1 VKRLLPAL
9 LVLLTGLPGCTWLR
23 HDEPPTIADL
33 GNRPV
38 RLEDQPL
45 ATNEQQ
51 AMHAYRDFLAT
62 DDQSAARPQAMRR
75 LADINLEADA
85 AVDTAP
91 DASASAPASR
101 QQAEDSIRLYRQ
113 VLHRYP
119 DRPDNDSVLYQLARA
134 SELAGEPEQALAS
147 LSELVQRYPAS
158 AYRAEAL
165 FRRGEIL
172 FVRRQYAAAAQS
184 YRSVVQVGAQGAFY
198 EQALYKLGWCEFKQ
212 GRYDRGNATFLTLLD
227 HKLGTRFGTP
237 PAAPGRADQERLD
250 DALRAMSLA
259 FSYEQGPGSV
269 TALFRMQGKRPW
281 EDLVYERLGKLYL
294 AKERYTDA
302 AQTFQAFVDNNPQHA
317 QAPAFQMRVIDAYQ
331 AGGFPSLVL
340 QGKKDFVERYNLQS
354 AYWKQHDRATSP
366 QVQGFLKTCMTD
378 LSRYYHAQAQQSK
391 KPADYAEA
399 ARWYRSFLGSFPHS
413 PEAPGMNFLLADLLY
428 DAGNYH
434 DAAQEYV
441 HTAYDYGAHTRA
453 AEAGYAAVLA
463 YARAEEHLDGAQR
476 TAWHRAGIEHAIRFA
491 TTFPQHPQALAVLS
505 KTAEQ
510 LLALRENARAVQVAQ
525 RVTGNV
531 AATPEQQR
539 VCWTVQ
545 AHAWFDLHDYLH
557 AEQAYQ
563 QALARTAAS
572 SKEKPVL
579 VEKLAASIY
588 KQGEAAR
595 KAGDLATAVAQFQR
609 VRSAAPGSSIV
620 ATAQYDAAAGL
631 LQQQQWRAA
640 ATALRDFRADYPD
653 DPRQAEVT
661 RRLATAYQQGD
672 QPLQAAQEFARIGKG
687 SGKDELRREALWQA
701 ADLYERAGATGQ
713 AQDVYRYYIAQF
725 PHPAEAAIEARHHVA
740 VQLQTA
746 GRTREYTHWLQEII
760 DADRQAGAERTK
772 RTRYLAAMAQL
783 ALADQV
789 HERYRAVALR
799 LPLKQTLA
807 TKKRLL
813 QEALAQYKQGA
824 AYSVAEV
831 TTASAFHTAEL
842 YSELAT
848 AILRSERPHQL
859 DAEALEEYNAL
870 LEDQA
875 YPFEEQAIALY
886 ETNVARMKS
895 GLYDAWIGRSLQA
908 LATLVPAKYAKQ
920 ERGATYVAEL
930 R

>member
-23 HDEPPTIADL
+23 HEEPRTIADL
-33 GNRPV
+33 GARPV

-45 ATNEQQ
+45 ATDEQQ

-85 AVDTAP
+85 TTDTAP
-91 DASASAPASR
+91 DASAAAADSR

-113 VLHRYP
+113 VLDRYP

-134 SELAGEPEQALAS
+134 SELAGAPDQALAS
-147 LSELVQRYPAS
+147 LTELVRRYPAS
-158 AYRAEAL
+158 SYRAEAL

-172 FVRRQYAAAAQS
+172 FVRRQYAEAAQS
-184 YRSVVQVGAQGAFY
+184 YRSVVKEGARDAFY
-198 EQALYKLGWCEFKQ
+198 EQALYKLGWCQFKQ
-212 GRYDRGNATFLTLLD
+212 GEYDAGNATFLKLLD
-227 HKLGTRFGTP
+227 HKLGSRSATTV
-237 PAAPGRADQERLD
+237 AALSRADQERLD
-250 DALRAMSLA
+250 DTLRAMSLA
-259 FSYEQGPGSV
+259 FSYEAGPGSIS
-269 TALFRMQGKRPW
+269 ALFHAQGERPW
-281 EDLVYERLGKLYL
+281 ENLVYERLGALYL

-302 AQTFQAFVDNNPQHA
+302 AQTFQTFVDNNPQHD

-399 ARWYRSFLGSFPHS
+399 ARWYRSFLASFPHS

-428 DAGNYH
+428 DAGNVH

-441 HTAYDYGAHTRA
+441 HTAYDYGAHARA
-453 AEAGYAAVLA
+453 AEAGYASVLA
-463 YARAEEHLDGAQR
+463 YARAEEHLAGTQR
-476 TAWHRAGIEHAIRFA
+476 STWHRAGIENAIRFA
-491 TTFPQHPQALAVLS
+491 ATFPQHPQALAVLS

-510 LLALRENARAVQVAQ
+510 LLALHENARAVQVAQ
-525 RVTGNV
+525 QVTGN
-531 AATPEQQR
+531 AAASPEQQR

-545 AHAWFDLHDYLH
+545 AHAWFDLKDYLH

-563 QALARTAAS
+563 QALARTAVG
-572 SKEKPVL
+572 SKEKPIL

-595 KAGDLATAVAQFQR
+595 NAGDLATAVAQFQR

-640 ATALRDFRADYPD
+640 TAALREFRTDYPD

-661 RRLATAYQQGD
+661 RRLAAAYQQGD
-672 QPLQAAQEFARIGKG
+672 QPLQAAQEFTRIGKG
-687 SGKDELRREALWQA
+687 SGKDELRRDALWQA
-701 ADLYERAGATGQ
+701 AELYTRAGASGQ
-713 AQDVYRYYIAQF
+713 AQDVYRYYIAHF
-725 PHPAEAAIEARHHVA
+725 PHPAEAAIEARQRVA
-740 VQLQTA
+740 TQLQAA
-746 GRTREYTHWLQEII
+746 GKAREHTHWLEEII
-760 DADRQAGAERTK
+760 AADRQAGAERTP
-772 RTRYLAAMAQL
+772 RTRYLAATAQL
-783 ALADQV
+783 
-789 HERYRAVALR
+789 
-799 LPLKQTLA
+799 
-807 TKKRLL
+807 
-813 QEALAQYKQGA
+813 
-824 AYSVAEV
+824 
-831 TTASAFHTAEL
+831 
-842 YSELAT
+842 
-848 AILRSERPHQL
+848 
-859 DAEALEEYNAL
+859 
-870 LEDQA
+870 
-875 YPFEEQAIALY
+875 
-886 ETNVARMKS
+886 
-895 GLYDAWIGRSLQA
+895 
-908 LATLVPAKYAKQ
+908 
-920 ERGATYVAEL
+920 
-930 R
+930 